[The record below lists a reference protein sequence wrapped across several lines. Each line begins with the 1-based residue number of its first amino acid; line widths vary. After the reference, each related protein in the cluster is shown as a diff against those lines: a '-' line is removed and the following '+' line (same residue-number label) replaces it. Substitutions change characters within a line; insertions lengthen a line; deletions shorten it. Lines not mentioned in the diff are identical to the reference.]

1 VFYENGM
8 RTATRT
14 IQAAEVV
21 LVDSA
26 VVAAAPARLL
36 ASGMGDALAKWYE
49 GKPTY
54 ERIAAPGPALE
65 AAMLLSTRVKETLFG
80 CGPQAMRD
88 AAAGACTPT
97 VERVIEANL
106 LMTGIISGVGG
117 DSFRVA
123 LAHGLLYGMTVHPRV
138 HDFLH
143 GEVVSYGL
151 VVQTCLEGHDDETAR
166 LIPFFDELG
175 LPLTLADLGLG
186 DREDPRFKEGLQR
199 TCAQGSSAHNITV
212 PVDEAGLLRA
222 ILDVDERV
230 AAWRRSRVRS

>member
-1 VFYENGM
+1 
-8 RTATRT
+8 
-14 IQAAEVV
+14 
-21 LVDSA
+21 
-26 VVAAAPARLL
+26 
-36 ASGMGDALAKWYE
+36 
-49 GKPTY
+49 
-54 ERIAAPGPALE
+54 
-65 AAMLLSTRVKETLFG
+65 
-80 CGPQAMRD
+80 MRD

-117 DSFRVA
+117 DAFRVA

-151 VVQTCLEGHDDETAR
+151 VVQACLERHDDEAAR
-166 LIPFFDELG
+166 LIAFFDELG

-186 DREDPRFKEGLQR
+186 DREDPRFREGLRR
-199 TCAQGSSAHNITV
+199 TCAAGGSAHNITV

-230 AAWRRSRVRS
+230 AAWRRSPGAVVNIPPPRPRHRRHRLRGRPPDPGPAAGRLPVRAMAPVRGEAGRPPVGRPPRRGARAGRRARCRLA